1 MKTAF
6 MALCAVTMFAV
17 TASCSSDKNEVDYP
31 KTTEQVLNH
40 MVGEYKG
47 TLGFSTTTETGTEGA
62 FGQKISWKIDKN
74 HDIIIEKF
82 P

>member
-6 MALCAVTMFAV
+6 MALCAVTMLAV

-47 TLGFSTTTETGTEGA
+47 TLGFST
-62 FGQKISWKIDKN
+62 
-74 HDIIIEKF
+74 HDRNWYRRSFWTKKLVGR
-82 P
+82 